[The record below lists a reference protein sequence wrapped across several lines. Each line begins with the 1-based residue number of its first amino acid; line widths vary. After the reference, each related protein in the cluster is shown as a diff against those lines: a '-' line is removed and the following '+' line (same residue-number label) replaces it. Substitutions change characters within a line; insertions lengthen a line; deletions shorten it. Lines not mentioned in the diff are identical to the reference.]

1 MSLIDQTIPSQS
13 KSLWQQRAFLLLWTA
28 ASTGYFASWIL
39 KLALPLVAVRLTT
52 SPLLVS
58 SVTFAFTVPWLLF
71 GLPAGALADRF
82 DRRRVLLGATALRL
96 GVFVLLGGAA
106 LLGLVN
112 LPILY
117 AAALILGIS
126 ETLTETATTA
136 FTPMLVSH
144 SQLEPANTRLLGV
157 QQAIEV
163 IALPI
168 SGAITAIG
176 LALAVGLSGAG
187 YVAALVAL
195 LLLRG
200 SFRSQRAD
208 QRHIGAELVEGVRFL
223 WRQTTLRAVG
233 IMAAVINASWGAWV
247 GVFVLYAVAPGP
259 MRLSSFQYGLLLGA
273 SGLGGIV
280 GSFLVGP
287 VLRLLGRRWLIGLN
301 ILGNGLMFAAPLLTA
316 NPWLMGIAI
325 LIGGIGGP
333 MWGIAATSFQQRVV
347 PEALRGRVFA
357 AYRFISWGAEALGP
371 VIGGI
376 VAQYTGIQVVFLG
389 SALLTALMFVPFF
402 RIVTER
408 ALRADN
414 ALSGAR
420 TP

>member
-1 MSLIDQTIPSQS
+1 MTIIDQTIPGQT
-13 KSLWQQRAFLLLWTA
+13 KSLWRQRAFLLLWTA

-58 SVTFAFTVPWLLF
+58 GVTFAFTVPWLLF

-82 DRRRVLLGATALRL
+82 DRRRVLLCATALRL

-112 LPILY
+112 LPALY
-117 AAALILGIS
+117 AAALALGIS
-126 ETLTETATTA
+126 ETLMETATTA

-144 SQLEPANTRLLGV
+144 SQLEQANTGLLGV

-200 SFRSQRAD
+200 SFRSQRAV
-208 QRHIGAELVEGVRFL
+208 QRHAGAELVEGVRFL
-223 WRQTTLRAVG
+223 WQQTTLRAIG
-233 IMAAVINASWGAWV
+233 IMAAIINASWGAWV

-301 ILGNGLMFAAPLLTA
+301 ILGNGLMFAAPLLTV
-316 NPWLMGIAI
+316 NPWLMSIAI

-357 AYRFISWGAEALGP
+357 AYRFISWSAEALGP

-376 VAQYTGIQVVFLG
+376 VAQYTGIQTVFLG

-402 RIVTER
+402 HIVTEG

-414 ALSGAR
+414 ASSGAR

>member
-1 MSLIDQTIPSQS
+1 MSIIDQTAPSQS
-13 KSLWQQRAFLLLWTA
+13 TSLWHQRSFLLLWI
-28 ASTGYFASWIL
+28 ASSTSYFASWIL

-58 SVTFAFTVPWLLF
+58 GVTFAFTIPWLLF

-82 DRRRVLLGATALRL
+82 DRRQVLLCATALRL

-106 LLGLVN
+106 LLGLVS
-112 LPILY
+112 LPALY
-117 AAALILGIS
+117 AAALLLGIS
-126 ETLTETATTA
+126 ETFTETATTA
-136 FTPMLVSH
+136 FTPMLISH
-144 SQLEPANTRLLGV
+144 SQLEQANTRLLGV

-200 SFRSQRAD
+200 SFRSQRAA
-208 QRHIGAELVEGVRFL
+208 QRHIGVELVEGVHFL
-223 WRQTTLRAVG
+223 WRQTTLRAIG
-233 IMAAVINASWGAWV
+233 IMAAVINASWGAWA

-259 MRLSSFQYGLLLGA
+259 LRLSSFEYGLLLSA
-273 SGLGGIV
+273 SGLGGIA

-287 VLRLLGRRWLIGLN
+287 VQRFLGRRWLIGLN
-301 ILGNGLMFAAPLLTA
+301 ILGNGLMFAAPLLTVNA
-316 NPWLMGIAI
+316 WLMGIAI

-333 MWGIAATSFQQRVV
+333 MWGVAATSFQQRVV

-376 VAQYTGIQVVFLG
+376 VAQYTSIQMVFLG
-389 SALLTALMFVPFF
+389 SALLTMLMFAPFF
-402 RIVTER
+402 RLVTEH
-408 ALRADN
+408 AIGGQKPDD
-414 ALSGAR
+414 
-420 TP
+420 